1 MKMTRQQRLG
11 LLLTGILLA
20 LLALLIAL
28 TGAPRAVTP
37 TVIAEPQTV
46 ESPAPKPEKEK
57 KPRKSSKK
65 RSAPRPAPEPRNPLD
80 EEF

>member
-20 LLALLIAL
+20 LLALVFAL
-28 TGAPRAVTP
+28 TRPPRAVEP
-37 TVIAEPQTV
+37 VPIAEPQLKQKA
-46 ESPAPKPEKEK
+46 APKPPREK
-57 KPRKSSKK
+57 KVRRAAKK
-65 RSAPRPAPEPRNPLD
+65 RSEPRPAPEPRNPLD

>member
-1 MKMTRQQRLG
+1 MKLTRQQRLG

-20 LLALLIAL
+20 LLALLFAL
-28 TGAPRAVTP
+28 TGAPRAVEP
-37 TVIAEPQTV
+37 TAVEPEPEQLSV
-46 ESPAPKPEKEK
+46 PKPEKEK
-57 KPRKSSKK
+57 KPRRASKK